1 MSTFLYTLNATQA
14 WSIDWTNP
22 LNSWSLIGHLFQ
34 LGGEMTQGVCTT
46 RCLAGQFIGATA
58 RNHLYPLYKAVITD
72 DELWSTSGLRSTQVL
87 AWPLLPNPSQANKVK
102 VAAIPCVLLFDL
114 ALHRHITERYQKL
127 PAGKSGK
134 LFKGLST
141 LSCNVHSLGRYV
153 YWWEIPD
160 LDYCYQCI
168 VDEAPFHIL
177 TL

>member
-1 MSTFLYTLNATQA
+1 MWVYVN
-14 WSIDWTNP
+14 
-22 LNSWSLIGHLFQ
+22 HLSQ

-46 RCLAGQFIGATA
+46 RRLAGQFIGATA
-58 RNHLYPLYKAVITD
+58 RNHLYPLYKAVTTD

-102 VAAIPCVLLFDL
+102 VAAIPRVLLFDL
-114 ALHRHITERYQKL
+114 ALHRHITERNQNL
-127 PAGKSGK
+127 SAGKSGK
-134 LFKGLST
+134 WFKSLSII
-141 LSCNVHSLGRYV
+141 SCNIHSFGRYV

-168 VDEAPFHIL
+168 INEAPFHLL